1 MFKKLVFSLTLA
13 LPMLVFAQGDWK
25 PLFNGKDLSGW
36 IQRNGKA
43 KYEAKNGVIVGTTV
57 SNEPNS
63 FLCTDKDY
71 GDFVLELELFADS
84 TMNSGIQ
91 FRSESKPDY
100 MNGRVHGYQAEVDPS
115 PRGWSGGIYDEGR
128 RLWLYTGE
136 YNPTAKK
143 AFKNGQ
149 WNKYRIECIGS
160 HIRIWVNG
168 IPTAHL
174 IDEMTPKGFIA
185 LQVHSIPKTQNPGQQ
200 IMWRNIRIKTTN
212 LKPTYTDPIFVV
224 NMLPNQISEAE
235 KKIGVNFLWDA
246 ATSKGWRGANKAA
259 FPDHGWQIE
268 NGVLSVLKSEKPED
282 RGGDIVTEEKFDAF
296 ELQFEFRLTEGANSG
311 VKYFVVEDGKS
322 ALGLEYQILDDAK
335 HPDAKM
341 GTDGNRTIASLYDL
355 IPSQK
360 NSQSG
365 RKIGDWNR
373 GMIRVSKD
381 NRVEHILNGYKV
393 VEYQRNNQ
401 MFQALIARSKYAVN
415 PGFGASKEG
424 SILLQDHG
432 DRVDYRS
439 IKIRKLN

>member
-1 MFKKLVFSLTLA
+1 
-13 LPMLVFAQGDWK
+13 
-25 PLFNGKDLSGW
+25 
-36 IQRNGKA
+36 
-43 KYEAKNGVIVGTTV
+43 
-57 SNEPNS
+57 
-63 FLCTDKDY
+63 
-71 GDFVLELELFADS
+71 
-84 TMNSGIQ
+84 
-91 FRSESKPDY
+91 
-100 MNGRVHGYQAEVDPS
+100 
-115 PRGWSGGIYDEGR
+115 
-128 RLWLYTGE
+128 
-136 YNPTAKK
+136 
-143 AFKNGQ
+143 
-149 WNKYRIECIGS
+149 
-160 HIRIWVNG
+160 
-168 IPTAHL
+168 
-174 IDEMTPKGFIA
+174 
-185 LQVHSIPKTQNPGQQ
+185 
-200 IMWRNIRIKTTN
+200 
-212 LKPTYTDPIFVV
+212 
-224 NMLPNQISEAE
+224 MLPNQLSEAE

-246 ATSKGWRGANKAA
+246 ASSKGWRGANKTA

-341 GTDGNRTIASLYDL
+341 GTEGNRTIGSLYDL

-381 NRVEHILNGYKV
+381 NKVEHILNGYKV

>member
-1 MFKKLVFSLTLA
+1 MTLA
-13 LPMLVFAQGDWK
+13 LPVCAFAQGDWK

-36 IQRNGKA
+36 VQRNGKA
-43 KYEAKNGVIVGTTV
+43 KYEAKNGVIIGTTV

-71 GDFVLELELFADS
+71 GDFILELELFADS
-84 TMNSGIQ
+84 TMNSGVQ
-91 FRSESKPDY
+91 FRSESKAEY
-100 MNGRVHGYQAEVDPS
+100 QNGRVHGYQAEVDPS

-128 RLWLYTGE
+128 RLWLYTMDF
-136 YNPTAKK
+136 NPNSKK

-149 WNKYRIECIGS
+149 WNTYRIECIGN
-160 HIRIWVNG
+160 HIRTWVNG

-174 IDEMTPKGFIA
+174 IDDLTPKGFIA
-185 LQVHSIPKTQNPGQQ
+185 LQVHSIPKTQSPGQQ

-224 NMLPNQISEAE
+224 NLHPNQLSDAE
-235 KKIGVNFLWDA
+235 RAIGVKMLWDGSS
-246 ATSKGWRGANKAA
+246 SKGWRGANKTA

-282 RGGDIVTEEKFDAF
+282 RGGDIVTEEKYSAF
-296 ELQFEFRLTEGANSG
+296 ELQFEFRLTEGGNSG

-322 ALGLEYQILDDAK
+322 ALGLEYQVLDDAR

-341 GTDGNRTIASLYDL
+341 GTAGNRTIGSLYDL

-360 NSQSG
+360 NGQAI
-365 RKIGDWNR
+365 RKPGEWNR
-373 GMIRVSKD
+373 ALIRVTKD
-381 NRVEHILNGYKV
+381 NRVEHFLNGYKV

-401 MFQALIARSKYAVN
+401 MFNALIARSKYAVN
-415 PGFGASKEG
+415 PGFGMASEG
-424 SILLQDHG
+424 HILIQDHG
-432 DRVDYRS
+432 DKVDFRS
-439 IKIRKLN
+439 IKVRKL